1 MYGYSSYGYVPYGS
15 VPFFFTVTGPAT
27 TTHFFTL
34 LGVGG

>member
-1 MYGYSSYGYVPYGS
+1 MYGYGSYGHMSYASIPL
-15 VPFFFTVTGPAT
+15 FFTVAGPAT